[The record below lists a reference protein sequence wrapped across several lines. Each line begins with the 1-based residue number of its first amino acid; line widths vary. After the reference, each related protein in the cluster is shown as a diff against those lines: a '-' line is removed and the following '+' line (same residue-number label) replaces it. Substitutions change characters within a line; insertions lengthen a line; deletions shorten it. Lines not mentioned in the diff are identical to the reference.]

1 MVGYWDE
8 MLSLERRV
16 DELMRTFFGSRAVPG
31 RKGFV
36 PPTDVFE
43 REGDLVIR
51 TELPGLDPAK
61 DVKVSFEDGA
71 VVVSG
76 ERRQREEI
84 REEAFYRM
92 ETSFGAFTRRVPLP
106 EGIDGSTI
114 TAEYKDGVL
123 QIVVPK
129 AVAEL
134 KPPKVREIPIRTTAK
149 AIKAA

>member
-1 MVGYWDE
+1 MVGTWDE

-16 DELMRTFFGSRAVPG
+16 DELMRTFFGPRTILG
-31 RKGFV
+31 RKAFV

-51 TELPGLDPAK
+51 TELPGLDPAR

-71 VVVSG
+71 VVIAG
-76 ERRQREEI
+76 ERRQKEEI
-84 REEAFYRM
+84 EEDTYYRM
-92 ETSFGAFTRRVPLP
+92 ETSYGSFTRRVPLP
-106 EGIDGSTI
+106 EGVDDATI
-114 TAEYKDGVL
+114 TAEYEDGVL

-134 KPPKVREIPIRTTAK
+134 KAPRVREIPVRTAK

>member
-1 MVGYWDE
+1 MVGTWDE

-16 DELMRTFFGSRAVPG
+16 DELMRTFFGSRTILG
-31 RKGFV
+31 RKAFA

-71 VVVSG
+71 VVIAG
-76 ERRQREEI
+76 ERRQKEEI
-84 REEAFYRM
+84 EEDTYYRM
-92 ETSFGAFTRRVPLP
+92 ETSYGAFTRRVPLP
-106 EGIDGSTI
+106 EGVDESTI
-114 TAEYKDGVL
+114 TAEYEDGVL
-123 QIVVPK
+123 QVVVPK

-134 KPPKVREIPIRTTAK
+134 KAPRVREIPVRTAK

>member
-1 MVGYWDE
+1 MLSYWDE
-8 MLSLERRV
+8 MQSLERRV
-16 DELMRTFFGSRAVPG
+16 DELMRTFFGSRTILG
-31 RKGFV
+31 RRAFV

-51 TELPGLDPAK
+51 TELPGLDPAR
-61 DVKVSFEDGA
+61 DVTVSVEDGA
-71 VVVSG
+71 VVITG
-76 ERRQREEI
+76 ERRQKEEI
-84 REEAFYRM
+84 KEDAFYRM
-92 ETSFGAFTRRVPLP
+92 ETSYGAFTRRVPLP
-106 EGIDGSTI
+106 EGVDETTI

-134 KPPKVREIPIRTTAK
+134 KAPKVREIPVRTAK

>member
-8 MLSLERRV
+8 MQSLERRV
-16 DELMRTFFGSRAVPG
+16 DELMRTFFGSRTILG
-31 RKGFV
+31 RKAFV

-51 TELPGLDPAK
+51 TELPGLDPVK

-71 VVVSG
+71 VVIEG
-76 ERRQREEI
+76 ERRQKEEI
-84 REEAFYRM
+84 KEDAYYRM
-92 ETSFGAFTRRVPLP
+92 ETSYGAFTRRVPLP
-106 EGIDGSTI
+106 EGIDEATI

-123 QIVVPK
+123 QVVVPK

-134 KPPKVREIPIRTTAK
+134 KAPKVREIPVHTAK